1 MAREYAC
8 KKCKA
13 ITIGKVCPICK
24 STELSPNWS
33 GIILIFD
40 AEKSLI
46 ASTLDIKKAHKY
58 ALKVA

>member
-46 ASTLDIKKAHKY
+46 ASTLGIKKAHKY